1 MEESLHLS
9 NDTIGQIKNFEYF
22 SLTVEQ
28 STLIDKLIL
37 NEGLKARYKKYGLC
51 KECNQ
56 PKTHFNW
63 CQSCNA
69 KHFQQNFKNWN
80 SGNNDINGLVQKS
93 QLFATGYK
101 NSDYKI
107 PQLIFDVIKRCWDAN
122 PSNRPNANELCD
134 SLDNLERNCNDKHSL
149 INKQFEEADEMNK
162 LRSTTSSDDDLSFTT
177 HPRAY
182 YTSRFLDFKNLSAPK
197 IANDDNNDN
206 PSEIEDSESVT
217 IDFSKLRINSKVIDE
232 KEIKDTVKD

>member
-37 NEGLKARYKKYGLC
+37 NEGLKARYKKYGLFALKC
-51 KECNQ
+51 L
-56 PKTHFNW
+56 H
-63 CQSCNA
+63 
-69 KHFQQNFKNWN
+69 
-80 SGNNDINGLVQKS
+80 GLENITDEF
-93 QLFATGYK
+93 L
-101 NSDYKI
+101 
-107 PQLIFDVIKRCWDAN
+107 
-122 PSNRPNANELCD
+122 NE
-134 SLDNLERNCNDKHSL
+134 
-149 INKQFEEADEMNK
+149 QFEEADEMNK
-162 LRSTTSSDDDLSFTT
+162 LRSTTSSDDDLSYTT

-217 IDFSKLRINSKVIDE
+217 IDFSKLRINSKVIAE